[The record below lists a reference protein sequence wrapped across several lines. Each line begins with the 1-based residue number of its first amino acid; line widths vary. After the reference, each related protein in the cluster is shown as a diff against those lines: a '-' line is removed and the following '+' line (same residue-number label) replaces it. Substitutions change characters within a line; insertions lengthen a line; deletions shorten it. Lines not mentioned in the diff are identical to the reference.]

1 MAYTQNHQRIF
12 IGGIAGGIGSALA
25 AQLKENGA
33 VVGGF
38 ARASERLDHFRE
50 SHPDIEVADVEAS
63 DAKAVKEAIEQFA
76 KQQEGI
82 DGYVHAVG
90 NVFLKPLHM
99 IRDEEWEQT
108 LACNLTSAFYAA
120 RAAVGKMRR
129 QKHGHLVFFSS
140 VAAVSGLAN
149 HEAIGAAKGGIIG
162 LARSIAATYAANGIR
177 SNAIAPGLVETPATA
192 SLTGNED
199 ARKFSE
205 RMHPLGR
212 LGKPE
217 ELAALARFLL
227 SEEAGWI
234 TGQVFSA
241 DGGMGS
247 IVPKPRA

>member
-1 MAYTQNHQRIF
+1 MNPNNKVSRIF

-25 AQLKENGA
+25 QRLTEEGDT
-33 VVGGF
+33 VGGF
-38 ARASERLDHFRE
+38 ARPSDKLTEFRKE
-50 SHPDIEVADVEAS
+50 HPDLDVTEADAT
-63 DAKAVKEAIEQFA
+63 DADAVKKAIEAFA
-76 KQQEGI
+76 EQNNGI

-99 IRDEEWEQT
+99 IKDEEWEQT
-108 LACNLTSAFYAA
+108 LATNLTSAFYAA

-129 QKHGHLVFFSS
+129 QKHGSLVFFSS

-149 HEAIGAAKGGIIG
+149 HEAIAAAKGGISG
-162 LARSIAATYAANGIR
+162 LTQSIAATYAANGLR
-177 SNAIAPGLVETPATA
+177 ANAIAPGLVETAATS
-192 SLTGNED
+192 SLTANND

-212 LGKPE
+212 LGQPE

-227 SEEAGWI
+227 SEEAAWI
-234 TGQVFSA
+234 TGQVYSV